1 MKEDF
6 QDFFSNSILKFESM
20 IKSNKFLFFD
30 VDEFESIII
39 YYLESGNT
47 SLLNKALKMALKQ
60 YPNNSS
66 ILLLKV
72 EALIIDNKIKE
83 AQKLIDQL
91 PNGYKVVFNLYA
103 IEGYKHSE
111 IAEMLGISESTSK
124 SQLFKARKWLQTSY
138 LKMNKLE
145 NEER

>member
-6 QDFFSNSILKFESM
+6 QDFFSNSISKFESM
-20 IKSNKFLFFD
+20 LKSNKFLFFD

-39 YYLESGNT
+39 YYLESGNI
-47 SLLNKALKMALKQ
+47 SLSNKALKMALKQ

-72 EALIIDNKIKE
+72 EALIVDNKIKE

-91 PNGYKVVFNLYA
+91 YA
-103 IEGYKHSE
+103 LEKNNSE
-111 IAEMLGISESTSK
+111 VII
-124 SQLFKARKWLQTSY
+124 QKARIFSK
-138 LKMNKLE
+138 NKNHLHQF
-145 NEER
+145 

>member
-20 IKSNKFLFFD
+20 LKSNKFLFFD

-47 SLLNKALKMALKQ
+47 SLSNKALKMALKQ

-66 ILLLKV
+66 ILLLTHSGSSCV
-72 EALIIDNKIKE
+72 ICLNDIRFFIKHQNGHHQ
-83 AQKLIDQL
+83 QKNYDQ
-91 PNGYKVVFNLYA
+91 
-103 IEGYKHSE
+103 
-111 IAEMLGISESTSK
+111 
-124 SQLFKARKWLQTSY
+124 
-138 LKMNKLE
+138 
-145 NEER
+145 